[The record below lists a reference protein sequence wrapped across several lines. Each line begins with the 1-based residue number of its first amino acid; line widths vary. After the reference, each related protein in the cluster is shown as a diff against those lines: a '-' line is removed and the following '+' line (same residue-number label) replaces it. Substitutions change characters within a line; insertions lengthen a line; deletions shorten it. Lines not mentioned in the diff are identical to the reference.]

1 MKTTL
6 QNGVNLAY
14 WLYKV
19 HPEIYARVLPLAN
32 RARGRKL
39 GSLGDD
45 FLPGISTFDP
55 STVDTLDATNLL
67 DTTTDPAAFSDPGSF
82 SFDASF
88 NPIDTLTPD
97 IASIATPDLVNVSV
111 DTSGFTTPNFQ
122 TDWGNVFDSIG
133 SDLASVGSWLTS
145 SQGLTTVGNLTNTIL
160 KANTPQQQTVQTQIS
175 RVAAGSNPAPITY
188 GVDSSGQV
196 VPILQTG
203 YNTGQALNQ
212 NTLASLLPSSLSQ
225 YATPI
230 SIGLLALIGISLARS
245 GRRG

>member
-6 QNGVNLAY
+6 QNGINLAY

-32 RARGRKL
+32 RARGAKL

-55 STVDTLDATNLL
+55 STVDSIDTSNLL
-67 DTTTDPAAFSDPGSF
+67 DVTSSPTSFTDPGFF

-88 NPIDTLTPD
+88 NPIDSLTPD
-97 IASIATPDLVNVSV
+97 MASVATPDLVNVSI
-111 DTSGFTTPNFQ
+111 DESGFTTPNFQ
-122 TDWGNVFDSIG
+122 TDTGSIFDSIG
-133 SDLASVGSWLTS
+133 SGLASIGSWLTS
-145 SQGLTTVGNLTNTIL
+145 APGLTTVGNLTNTIL
-160 KANTPQQQTVQTQIS
+160 KAGTPQQQTVQTQLS
-175 RVAAGSNPAPITY
+175 RVAAGNNPAPITY
-188 GVDSSGQV
+188 GVNPSGQV

-212 NTLASLLPSSLSQ
+212 DTLASLLPSSLGK

-230 SIGLLALIGISLARS
+230 SIGVLLLLGISLARR
-245 GRRG
+245 GR

>member
-6 QNGVNLAY
+6 QNGINLAY

-32 RARGRKL
+32 RAVSKGMGRL
-39 GSLGDD
+39 ADD

-55 STVDTLDATNLL
+55 STVESIDTSNLL
-67 DTTTDPAAFSDPGSF
+67 DTGASPTAGF
-82 SFDASF
+82 SFDAGS
-88 NPIDTLTPD
+88 NPIDSLTPD

-111 DTSGFTTPNFQ
+111 DASGMTTPSFQ
-122 TDWGNVFDSIG
+122 TDTGGGILNAIG
-133 SDLASVGSWLTS
+133 SGLASVGSWLTS
-145 SQGLTTVGNLTNTIL
+145 AAGLTTVGNLTNTVL
-160 KANTPQQQTVQTQIS
+160 KANTPQQQTVQTQLS
-175 RVAAGSNPAPITY
+175 RVAAGNNPAPITY
-188 GVDSSGQV
+188 GVNASGQV

-212 NTLASLLPSSLSQ
+212 NTLASLLPSSLSR

-230 SIGLLALIGISLARS
+230 SIGLLALVGISLARS